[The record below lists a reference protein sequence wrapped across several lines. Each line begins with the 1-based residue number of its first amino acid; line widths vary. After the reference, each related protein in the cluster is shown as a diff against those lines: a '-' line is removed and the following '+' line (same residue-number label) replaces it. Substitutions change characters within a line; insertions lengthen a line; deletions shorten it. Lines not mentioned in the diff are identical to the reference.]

1 MKWKK
6 VCFEK
11 KSLEV
16 FIGISLLLGS
26 LVDIGHN
33 SLRLFDARVNLIMM
47 STVMMMTEMI
57 MMMIMIFFIR
67 SVWVLAMS
75 SEPCLHFPFGIFSKS

>member
-1 MKWKK
+1 M
-6 VCFEK
+6 EK
-11 KSLEV
+11 KLVLRKRVLKYLFLFLCCWE
-16 FIGISLLLGS
+16 S
-26 LVDIGHN
+26 LVDIGHY
-33 SLRLFDARVNLIMM
+33 SLRLFDARVSLILM
-47 STVMMMTEMI
+47 SIMLMIIMI